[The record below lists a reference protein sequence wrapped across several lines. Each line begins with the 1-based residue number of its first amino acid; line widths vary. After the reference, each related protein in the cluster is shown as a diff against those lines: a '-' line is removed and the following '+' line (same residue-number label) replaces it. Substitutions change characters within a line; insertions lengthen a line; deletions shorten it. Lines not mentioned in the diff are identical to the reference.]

1 MSEPVLKA
9 ILRLFALVAKEDLV
23 TKQER
28 DHIKSFLADHLSQS
42 AVESKLKLFD
52 QYSDQLSGKMSPNE
66 EAKTIA
72 AMCDSINEEIA
83 QKQKT
88 VIMVELMSIV
98 LVDGEI
104 SPREDYLSKTISAAL
119 NIEHEDIELIKKFL
133 LAKTPDKLDH
143 EDILVVDSN
152 TQISGKCKHLHR
164 PELDGIVAV
173 LHIKST
179 DVYFFEYIGNS
190 DVFLNGVPQ
199 KSGSINVLATGS
211 TIRWKTTTPVY
222 YGDILAQFKQLG
234 DGKRLSFE
242 ARNISYQFKNGKLGL
257 RSVNVYEESGKLVAL
272 MGASGAGKSTLLH
285 VLNGTE
291 KPSAGQ
297 VLINGIDIH
306 RLAKDIEGVIGFV
319 PQDDL
324 LIEDLTVYQNL
335 YFAAKLCFNQLS
347 EKQIDQ
353 LVTRT
358 LEDLGLVETKDLTV
372 GSPLRKTI
380 SGGQRKRLNIGL
392 ELLREPTVLFC
403 DEPTSGLSSR
413 DSENIIDL
421 LKELSLKGKLVF
433 AVIHQPSSDIFK
445 MFDKLV
451 ILDTGGYQIYYGNPV
466 DAVTYFKRSINLIN
480 SEQGECISCG
490 NVNPEQIFNI
500 IETRVINE
508 YGNFTNERKFTP
520 EQWETKFKENIH
532 IDQVLPSKEVPHS
545 SLNIPGRLKQI
556 KLFSLRDMLSKLS
569 NKQYM
574 LINILEAPL
583 LAFILAFIVRYYN
596 EDDPFKLEYIF
607 SKNLNMPAYFFMSV
621 IVALFMGLTVSA
633 EEIIR
638 DRKILKREAFLH
650 LSRSSYIVSK
660 ISILFAISAF
670 QTLLFVLVGNYIL
683 EIKGMLFIHWA
694 ILFSTSCFANLLG
707 LNISSAFNSA
717 ITIYILIPIL
727 LIPQLILSGVVV
739 KFDKLNP
746 VIGNT
751 ETVPVVGDLMAS
763 RWAFEAAMVSQFK
776 DNEFEQLFYLYDKN
790 MAEADYKKIYY
801 IPSLE
806 SQLDFVNI
814 HYANKEE
821 GIQQQVSD
829 NLELLR
835 NEINSELK
843 FIGREN
849 FKEIDRMYID
859 KYDSSLYPRTVKF
872 LETLEKY
879 YINRYNVADKKREE
893 VIRAR
898 TATKAKG
905 KEFERFKES
914 YQNESIAELVKNTTE
929 QNRIVRS
936 GNELVQKIFPIYKD
950 PNPKHIVDFDAQF
963 YMPSKHFLNRNI
975 DTLHFNLGVIW
986 LMSIILSITL
996 YFEVLR
1002 KIVEGLSN
1010 ISNPL
1015 PKRM

>member
-9 ILRLFALVAKEDLV
+9 IIRLFALVAKEDLV
-23 TKQER
+23 TKSER
-28 DHIKSFLADHLSQS
+28 DHIKAFLSDHLSLNN
-42 AVESKLKLFD
+42 VESKLKLFD
-52 QYSDQLSGKMSPNE
+52 QYSHLLSDSMSPSE
-66 EAKTIA
+66 EAKTITS
-72 AMCDSINEEIA
+72 MCESINQEIA
-83 QKQKT
+83 QKQKI
-88 VIMVELMSIV
+88 VIMVELMSVI

-104 SPREDYLSKTISAAL
+104 SSHEDYLAKAIGAGL
-119 NIEHEDIELIKKFL
+119 NIEQSDIELIKKFL
-133 LAKTPDKLDH
+133 LAKTSDKLDH
-143 EDILVVDSN
+143 EDILVIDSSAQGYN
-152 TQISGKCKHLHR
+152 KCKHIHR
-164 PELDGIVAV
+164 PELDGFVAV

-179 DVYFFEYIGNS
+179 ETYFFEYLGQS

-199 KSGSINVLATGS
+199 KPGRINVLATGS
-211 TIRWKTTTPVY
+211 TIRWKNITPVY
-222 YGDILAQFKQLG
+222 YGDVLAQFKQLN

-242 ARNISYQFKNGKLGL
+242 ARNISYEFKNGRLGL
-257 RSVNVYEESGKLVAL
+257 RNVNIFEESGKLVAL

-291 KPSAGQ
+291 KPTDGQ

-306 RLAKDIEGVIGFV
+306 RHADKIEGIIGFV

-324 LIEDLTVYQNL
+324 LIEELTVFQNL
-335 YFAAKLCFNQLS
+335 YFAAKLCFNHLS
-347 EKQIDQ
+347 EIQIFK
-353 LVTRT
+353 LVSRT

-451 ILDTGGYQIYYGNPV
+451 ILDTGGYQIYYGNPI
-466 DAVTYFKRSINLIN
+466 DAVTYFKQSINLIN
-480 SEQGECISCG
+480 SDQGECVSCG

-508 YGNFTNERKFTP
+508 YGNFTSERKFSP
-520 EQWETKFKENIH
+520 EQWEEKFKKSIQIEKV
-532 IDQVLPSKEVPHS
+532 QPSKEVPHN
-545 SLNIPGRLKQI
+545 SLNIPGWFKQT

-569 NKQYM
+569 NRQYM
-574 LINILEAPL
+574 VINILEAPL

-596 EDDPFKLEYIF
+596 ADDPFKLEYIF

-638 DRKILKREAFLH
+638 DRKILKRESFLH

-660 ISILFAISAF
+660 ISILFIISAF
-670 QTLLFVLVGNYIL
+670 QTLLFVVVGNYIL
-683 EIKGMLFIHWA
+683 EIKGMLLIHWA
-694 ILFSTSCFANLLG
+694 ILFTTSCFANLLG

-751 ETVPVVGDLMAS
+751 ETVPIVGDLMAS
-763 RWAFEAAMVSQFK
+763 RWAFEAAMVAQFK
-776 DNEFEQLFYLYDKN
+776 DNEFEKKFYMYDKS
-790 MAEADYKKIYY
+790 MAESDYKKIYY
-801 IPSLE
+801 IPALE
-806 SQLDFVNI
+806 SQLAFINL
-814 HYANKEE
+814 HYASRDEDIKK
-821 GIQQQVSD
+821 QVAD
-829 NLELLR
+829 NMELLR
-835 NEINSELK
+835 TEIRKELD
-843 FIGREN
+843 IVGHEN
-849 FKEIDRMYID
+849 FTKIDQLYPD
-859 KYDSSLYPRTVKF
+859 KYDSSHYPVTVKF
-872 LETLEKY
+872 LETLSKY
-879 YINRYNVADKKREE
+879 YINRYNAADRKRDEI
-893 VIRAR
+893 IRAE
-898 TATKAKG
+898 TATSDGEKRFE
-905 KEFERFKES
+905 EFKND
-914 YQNESIAELVKNTTE
+914 YQNEAIEELVKNTTE
-929 QNRIVRS
+929 QHRIVRS
-936 GNELVQKIFPIYKD
+936 GNQLVQKIFPIYKA
-950 PNPKHIVDFDAQF
+950 PTPQHILDFDAQF
-963 YMPSKHFLNRNI
+963 YMPTKHFLNRNV
-975 DTLHFNLGVIW
+975 DTFYFNLGVIW
-986 LMSIILSITL
+986 FMTFVLSITL

-1002 KIVEGLSN
+1002 KIVDGLSN